1 MGLITSIMLQNVIK
15 YLGSKIISF
24 GTLFCNALNGLVHN
38 YFPSA
43 RNRSESSILPLLNP
57 TLPPPPE
64 VVVVAAVSSQEIL
77 EQTDDDD
84 SEVIKSVNVVDDLK
98 WIKHYNNRHKI
109 LLVGEGDFSFSAC
122 LALAFGQASNMI
134 ATSLDSKNF
143 LKKNYKNARSNIREL
158 SIRDCVVV
166 HGIDATDM
174 WNHDWLGEMRF
185 DRIIYN
191 FPYAGLFHKMSRE
204 SQLRQHRRLVS
215 LFLKNAKEMLSE
227 NGEIHISHKTNG
239 FHSEWKLVSIAS
251 SHRLRLIEEVE
262 FNQDDYPGY
271 NTKYGFGGD
280 ENFNCNPSMT
290 YKFGLRSDVDGF

>member
-1 MGLITSIMLQNVIK
+1 MGLIILLQNVIK

-24 GTLFCNALNGLVHN
+24 RTLFCNALNGLVHKR
-38 YFPSA
+38 PPAA
-43 RNRSESSILPLLNP
+43 RNRSESESSSISILPLLNQTNP
-57 TLPPPPE
+57 H
-64 VVVVAAVSSQEIL
+64 EIITIV
-77 EQTDDDD
+77 EETDDD
-84 SEVIKSVNVVDDLK
+84 SEDNTVVIKSVNVVDDLK

-122 LALAFGQASNMI
+122 LALAFGRASNMI

-158 SIRDCVVV
+158 SIRDCVVM

-204 SQLRQHRRLVS
+204 SQLRHHRRLVS

-280 ENFNCNPSMT
+280 QNFNCNPSIT
-290 YKFGLRSDVDGF
+290 YKFGLRTV